1 MGALSFSPSPIT
13 TTPSIWTLSRIRRM
27 ASTAAP
33 SADSFSPLPIQR
45 DAARAAASVTRTSS
59 RARLRSGAE
68 EVRVASLIGSS
79 FQAVQHALGGGAVE
93 QDRVHLGEEGQAQVG
108 VGGQAADVE
117 RGLDALDRHP
127 SVGELLERGDRLAAL
142 ADQLAV
148 QAVTSPEARD
158 QDVPQAGQPARGLDA
173 PPERDHQPLKLQERL
188 GEERRLRVAV

>member
-45 DAARAAASVTRTSS
+45 EAARAAASVTRTSS

-68 EVRVASLIGSS
+68 GVRVASLIGSS

-93 QDRVHLGEEGQAQVG
+93 QDCVHVREAGKAQVG
-108 VGGQAADVE
+108 VGGETADVE

-127 SVGELLERGDRLAAL
+127 SVGELPERRGGLAAL

-148 QAVTSPEARD
+148 QAVAPSEARD
-158 QDVPQAGQPARGLDA
+158 QDVPQAGQPAGGLD
-173 PPERDHQPLKLQERL
+173 PPAE
-188 GEERRLRVAV
+188 